1 VLVEIEES
9 TTVEKNVERDVERTR
24 RPSVINTYD
33 EATEPPYNVIL
44 HNSLHPMTW
53 VVYVLKKSI
62 PGLTLK
68 KATKTMLTAHKEGRA
83 VAKSCHKELAE
94 LYEERLKTKGLRASI
109 EPGT

>member
-1 VLVEIEES
+1 MKIEES
-9 TTVEKNVERDVERTR
+9 TTVGTRVERNVERTR
-24 RPSVINTYD
+24 RPSVTNTYD

-62 PGLTLK
+62 PSLNLK
-68 KATKTMLTAHKEGRA
+68 KATKIMLTAHSEGRA

-94 LYEERLKTKGLRASI
+94 LYEERLRAGRLTATI
-109 EPGT
+109 EPAD

>member
-1 VLVEIEES
+1 MS
-9 TTVEKNVERDVERTR
+9 ATKTTKPAE
-24 RPSVINTYD
+24 PSIIGEAG

-44 HNSLHPMTW
+44 HNSLAPMSW

-62 PGLTLK
+62 PGMTIK
-68 KATKTMLTAHKEGRA
+68 KATKIMLTAHMEDRA

-94 LYEERLKTKGLRASI
+94 LYEERLKARRLTASI